1 MGRLAGR
8 ACVVTGGARGI
19 GREIALAFARE
30 GADIAVIDR
39 RGDLAAGTAATA
51 STHGIQ
57 AHAFTADVSVEQE
70 VHATMSAAEA
80 ALGRIDVLVNNAG
93 IITTAPLADMPVP
106 MWDEMIAVNLRSVFL
121 CSKAVLPGMARRR
134 FGRIVN
140 ISSQL
145 GHKGA
150 PNMAHYAAAKA
161 AIIGFTRSLAR
172 EAVRDGI
179 NVNAICPGAVTT
191 ELGGDIPSGLRARRL
206 AEIPLGRFGAVGE
219 IAPTAVLLASGEG
232 DYFVGATM
240 NLNGGDVMV

>member
-1 MGRLAGR
+1 MGKLAGR

-19 GREIALAFARE
+19 GREIALAFARA
-30 GADIAVIDR
+30 GADIAVVDR
-39 RGDLAAGTAATA
+39 RGDLAAGTAAAA
-51 STHGIQ
+51 STHGVQ
-57 AHAFTADVSVEQE
+57 AHAFTADVSMEQD
-70 VHATMSAAEA
+70 VAAAMSAAEA

-93 IITTAPLADMPVP
+93 IITTAPLADRPVP
-106 MWDEMIAVNLRSVFL
+106 VWDEMIAVNLRSVFL

-134 FGRIVN
+134 FGRIIN

-179 NVNAICPGAVTT
+179 NVNAICPGAITT

-219 IAPTAVLLASGEG
+219 IAPTAVLLASSEG

>member
-30 GADIAVIDR
+30 GADVAVIDR
-39 RGDLAAGTAATA
+39 RGDLAADTAATA
-51 STHGIQ
+51 STNGVQ
-57 AHAFTADVSVEQE
+57 AHAFTADVSMEQE
-70 VHATMSAAEA
+70 VSAAISAAEA

-150 PNMAHYAAAKA
+150 PNMAHYSAAKA

-179 NVNAICPGAVTT
+179 NVNAICPGAITT

-219 IAPTAVLLASGEG
+219 IAPTAVLLASSEG

>member
-39 RGDLAAGTAATA
+39 RGDLAAGTAAAA
-51 STHGIQ
+51 SAHGVQ
-57 AHAFTADVSVEQE
+57 AHAFTADVSMEQE
-70 VHATMSAAEA
+70 VHAAMSVAEA

-93 IITTAPLADMPVP
+93 IITTAPLAEMPAP

-121 CSKAVLPGMARRR
+121 CSRAVLPGMARRR

-172 EAVRDGI
+172 EVVQDGI
-179 NVNAICPGAVTT
+179 HVNAICPGAVQT
-191 ELGGDIPSGLRARRL
+191 ELGGDIPPGLGARRL
-206 AEIPLGRFGAVGE
+206 PQTPLGWGGGVGE
-219 IAPTAVLLASGEG
+219 IAPTAVLLASSDG
-232 DYFVGATM
+232 DYYVGATM

>member
-39 RGDLAAGTAATA
+39 RGDLVAGTAAEA
-51 STHGIQ
+51 SAYDVQ
-57 AHAFTADVSVEQE
+57 AHALTADVSREQE
-70 VHATMSAAEA
+70 VYAALSAAEA

-106 MWDEMIAVNLRSVFL
+106 VWDEMIAVNLRSVFL

-172 EAVRDGI
+172 EVVQDGVH
-179 NVNAICPGAVTT
+179 VNAICPGAVQT
-191 ELGGDIPSGLRARRL
+191 ELGGDIPSGLRARCL
-206 AEIPLGRFGAVGE
+206 AEIPLGRFGAAGE
-219 IAPTAVLLASGEG
+219 VAPTAVLLASSEG
-232 DYFVGATM
+232 DYFIGATM

>member
-19 GREIALAFARE
+19 GQGIALAFARE
-30 GADIAVIDR
+30 GADVAVIDR
-39 RGDLAAGTAATA
+39 RGDLAAGTAGEA
-51 STHGIQ
+51 SAHGVQ
-57 AHAFTADVSVEQE
+57 AHAFTADVSMEHE
-70 VHATMSAAEA
+70 VHAAMSAAEA

-106 MWDEMIAVNLRSVFL
+106 VWDEMMAVNLRSVFL
-121 CSKAVLPGMARRR
+121 CSKAVLPGMTQRR
-134 FGRIVN
+134 FGRIIN

-150 PNMAHYAAAKA
+150 PDMAHYSAAKA

-179 NVNAICPGAVTT
+179 NVNAICPGAIQT

-219 IAPTAVLLASGEG
+219 VAPTAVLLASSDG

>member
-8 ACVVTGGARGI
+8 TCVVTGGARGI

-39 RGDLAAGTAATA
+39 RGDLAAATAATA
-51 STHGIQ
+51 LTHGVQ
-57 AHAFTADVSVEQE
+57 AHAFTADVSMEDVT
-70 VHATMSAAEA
+70 AAMSAAEA

-93 IITTAPLADMPVP
+93 IITTAPVADMPVP

-121 CSKAVLPGMARRR
+121 CSKAVLPGMTRRR
-134 FGRIVN
+134 FGRIIN

-161 AIIGFTRSLAR
+161 ATIGFTRSLAR
-172 EAVRDGI
+172 EVVRDGI
-179 NVNAICPGAVTT
+179 NVSAICPGAITT
-191 ELGGDIPSGLRARRL
+191 ELGGDIPPGLRARRL

-219 IAPTAVLLASGEG
+219 VAPTAVLLACSEG
-232 DYFVGATM
+232 GYFVGATM

>member
-8 ACVVTGGARGI
+8 TCVVTGGARGI
-19 GREIALAFARE
+19 GQGIALAFARE
-30 GADIAVIDR
+30 GADVAVVDR
-39 RGDLAAGTAATA
+39 RGDLAADTAAAA
-51 STHGIQ
+51 STLGVR
-57 AHAFTADVSVEQE
+57 AHAFAADVSMEQD
-70 VHATMSAAEA
+70 VAAAMSAAEA
-80 ALGRIDVLVNNAG
+80 TLGRIDVLVNNAG
-93 IITTAPLADMPVP
+93 IITTAPLADMSVP

-121 CSKAVLPGMARRR
+121 CSKAVLPGMVRRR

-172 EAVRDGI
+172 EVVQDGI
-179 NVNAICPGAVTT
+179 NVNAICPGAITT

-219 IAPTAVLLASGEG
+219 VAPTAVLLASSDG

>member
-39 RGDLAAGTAATA
+39 RGDLVAGTAAEA
-51 STHGIQ
+51 SAHDVQ
-57 AHAFTADVSVEQE
+57 AHALTADVSREQE
-70 VHATMSAAEA
+70 VYAALSAAEA

-106 MWDEMIAVNLRSVFL
+106 VWDEMIAVNLRSVFL

-172 EAVRDGI
+172 EVVQDGVH
-179 NVNAICPGAVTT
+179 VNAICPGAVQT
-191 ELGGDIPSGLRARRL
+191 ELGGDIPSGLRARCL
-206 AEIPLGRFGAVGE
+206 AEIPLGRFGAAGE
-219 IAPTAVLLASGEG
+219 VAPTAVLLASSEG
-232 DYFVGATM
+232 DYFIGATM

>member
-8 ACVVTGGARGI
+8 TCVVTGGARGI

-30 GADIAVIDR
+30 GADIAIIDR
-39 RGDLAAGTAATA
+39 RGDLATDTAATA
-51 STHGIQ
+51 STYGAQ
-57 AHAFTADVSVEQE
+57 AHAFTADVSMGQE
-70 VHATMSAAEA
+70 VAAAMSAAEA

-172 EAVRDGI
+172 EVVQDGI
-179 NVNAICPGAVTT
+179 NVNAICPGAIAT

-219 IAPTAVLLASGEG
+219 VAPTAVLLASSDG

-240 NLNGGDVMV
+240 NLNGGDVML

>member
-1 MGRLAGR
+1 MGRLTGR
-8 ACVVTGGARGI
+8 TCVVTGAARGI

-30 GADIAVIDR
+30 GAGVAVIDR
-39 RGDLAAGTAATA
+39 RGELAASVAEVA
-51 STHGIQ
+51 STHGVQ
-57 AHAFTADVSVEQE
+57 ALAFTVDVSVEQE
-70 VHATMSAAEA
+70 VAAAMSAAEA
-80 ALGRIDVLVNNAG
+80 ELGRIDVLVNNAG
-93 IITTAPLADMPVP
+93 IINTASLAEMPVSQ
-106 MWDEMIAVNLRSVFL
+106 WDEMINVNLRSVFL

-134 FGRIVN
+134 FGRIIN

-150 PNMAHYAAAKA
+150 PNMAHYSAAKA

-172 EAVRDGI
+172 EVVGDGI
-179 NVNAICPGAVTT
+179 NVNAICPGAIQT

-206 AEIPLGRFGAVGE
+206 AEIPLGRFGTVGE
-219 IAPTAVLLASGEG
+219 VAPTAVLLASSDG

>member
-1 MGRLAGR
+1 MGRLTGR
-8 ACVVTGGARGI
+8 TCVVTGAARGI

-30 GADIAVIDR
+30 GAGVAVIDR
-39 RGDLAAGTAATA
+39 RGELAAGVAEVA
-51 STHGIQ
+51 STHGVQ
-57 AHAFTADVSVEQE
+57 AHAFTVDVSVEQE
-70 VHATMSAAEA
+70 VTAAMSAAEA

-93 IITTAPLADMPVP
+93 IINTAPLAEMPVSQ
-106 MWDEMIAVNLRSVFL
+106 WDKMINVNLRSVFL

-134 FGRIVN
+134 FGHIIN

-150 PNMAHYAAAKA
+150 PNMAHYSAAKA

-172 EAVRDGI
+172 EVVGDGI
-179 NVNAICPGAVTT
+179 NVNAICPGAIQT

-206 AEIPLGRFGAVGE
+206 AEIPLGRFGTVGE
-219 IAPTAVLLASGEG
+219 VAPTAVLLASSDG